1 MITRIAISIRDSST
15 EISLSIPLS
24 LLTDLRSRSADPVV
38 TGTYEPLARSGD
50 LGAQEKRANPP
61 VLGVGGGSGAE
72 E

>member
-1 MITRIAISIRDSST
+1 MITRIAIFIHDSST

-24 LLTDLRSRSADPVV
+24 RLTDRNQLIPPSLAPTSR
-38 TGTYEPLARSGD
+38 ARKGD